1 MHVAVKAFFRA
12 LFNLPPTAEYLGW
25 YGERLTTKILNRL
38 DRAGVSGF
46 VLRNVYIPTK
56 DGETTEIDVLY
67 LTLKGVFVLE
77 SKNYS
82 GWIFGN
88 DQERNWTQ
96 SLAGGRNKS
105 RFPNPVWQNATHVR
119 WLAKYLPEGVPLFPI
134 VVFSQRCTL
143 KKLTLS
149 SPDVV
154 VIKRD
159 RLFQTIK
166 AIWKSAP
173 YALAPPQLNA
183 LYQRLAPLA
192 QVSDADK
199 KAHVERLNA
208 KYRNAPVPDR
218 PSPIPERPSPI
229 PGRPSPVPGRPSSIP
244 GRPSSIPGRP
254 SSIPGRPSP
263 IPGRPSPVPVPPS
276 QKK

>member
-25 YGERLTTKILNRL
+25 YGERLTAKILRKLNRK
-38 DRAGVSGF
+38 GVGGF
-46 VLRNVYIPTK
+46 VLRNVYIPTTN
-56 DGETTEIDVLY
+56 GETTEIDVLY

-88 DQERNWTQ
+88 DKDQSWTQ
-96 SLAGGRNKS
+96 SLPGARNKS
-105 RFPNPVWQNATHVR
+105 RFPNPVRQNATHVR
-119 WLAKYLPEGVPLFPI
+119 WLTKYLPDGIPLFPI
-134 VVFSQRCTL
+134 VVFSERCAL

-166 AIWKSAP
+166 STWERAP
-173 YALAPPQLNA
+173 YALSGNQIEA
-183 LYQRLAPLA
+183 LYRLLAPLA

-199 KAHVERLNA
+199 KAHVDRLNA
-208 KYRNAPVPDR
+208 KFRNE
-218 PSPIPERPSPI
+218 PSC
-229 PGRPSPVPGRPSSIP
+229 
-244 GRPSSIPGRP
+244 
-254 SSIPGRPSP
+254 
-263 IPGRPSPVPVPPS
+263 VPVPPI
-276 QKK
+276 QKEPSCLKR

>member
-1 MHVAVKAFFRA
+1 MIRFSATTQARYLRAVKAFFRA

-134 VVFSQRCTL
+134 VVFSQRCAL

-166 AIWKSAP
+166 A
-173 YALAPPQLNA
+173 QLNA

-208 KYRNAPVPDR
+208 KYRNAPVPGR
-218 PSPIPERPSPI
+218 PSLVPGRPSSIPGRPSSIPE
-229 PGRPSPVPGRPSSIP
+229 RPSPVPGRPSSIP
-244 GRPSSIPGRP
+244 GRPS
-254 SSIPGRPSP
+254 P
-263 IPGRPSPVPVPPS
+263 IPVPPS